1 MCDHVLLVGHRS
13 IARVLLAYFL
23 GLGREV
29 VAELEVPLGWV
40 YCLEPRPYGVDFR
53 AWRWKGV
60 NGDGDGMVNGVG
72 VGVANGGVNGEVNGH
87 HHHEEEELR
96 RGTAA
101 SYPDG
106 ESAFELIPGYQLRK
120 SEVQTVC

>member
-60 NGDGDGMVNGVG
+60 DGGVDGSVNGLG
-72 VGVANGGVNGEVNGH
+72 HANGEVNGRVNGH
-87 HHHEEEELR
+87 HSQHEEDER
-96 RGTAA
+96 NPA
-101 SYPDG
+101 SNYPDG